1 MQLEQELE
9 HNAYLVLPRLQVQNL
24 NTISSPMTWGAPSI
38 TAAMG
43 FMLALQR
50 KIPFEWTLDLLTVG
64 MVIHDF
70 EPQIN
75 GRYVRKF
82 NLTRNPL
89 GKDGKTPGITE
100 EGRAHATISLV
111 FGVYID
117 GNTADSELL
126 QERAWAIQQL
136 ASSMR
141 FAGGSIIHNT
151 KNWHSPKLQVLG
163 DDEEGN
169 EKRLAKLKRS
179 LLPGFALLSRDDLLL
194 AHTQTLQAENPALT
208 ALDAWLDLS
217 RINKRCLVTQKEQ
230 ADGTVK
236 ETVEWK
242 SDREKGSGWLVPI
255 PVGYSAL
262 SELYEAGE
270 VQNARDPNIPFRFV
284 ESMYSLGEWRSPHRL
299 ASLSELLWYSTANN
313 EAGIYRCV
321 NQNSNQQ

>member
-1 MQLEQELE
+1 MELE
-9 HNAYLVLPRLQVQNL
+9 HNAYIVLPRLQVQNL

-50 KIPFEWTLDLLTVG
+50 KIPFEWEVDLFTVG

-75 GRYVRKF
+75 GNYVKKF

-111 FGVYID
+111 FGAYIA
-117 GNTADSELL
+117 GNIADNELL
-126 QERAWAIQQL
+126 KERAWAIYNL
-136 ASSMR
+136 ASAMR
-141 FAGGSIIHNT
+141 FAGGSIIHNS
-151 KNWHSPKLQVLG
+151 KNWHSPELFMP
-163 DDEEGN
+163 DESQDS
-169 EKRLAKLKRS
+169 EKYLAKLKRS
-179 LLPGFALLSRDDLLL
+179 LLPGFALISRDDVLL
-194 AHTQTLQAENPALT
+194 AHTQKLQAENAELT

-217 RINKRCLVTQKEQ
+217 RINKRCVITETESTNG
-230 ADGTVK
+230 AIK
-236 ETVEWK
+236 ETIEWK

-262 SELYEAGE
+262 SELYEPGE
-270 VQNARDPNIPFRFV
+270 VQNARDPNVPFRFV
-284 ESMYSLGEWRSPHRL
+284 ESMYSIGEWCSPHRL
-299 ASLSELLWYSTANN
+299 ASLSDLLWYSSADH
-313 EAGIYRCV
+313 EAGIYRCI
-321 NQNSNQQ
+321 NHNSNQQ